1 MNGSPRE
8 FFESTRGI
16 WQGVLLSP
24 ILFLVLLWK
33 LLIGLISKAV
43 EQGYLSGF
51 PADTASDALMK
62 ISYYLSWMIILF
74 SVMQLQYLRHALSC
88 LRLKA

>member
-51 PADTASDALMK
+51 PAETASNALMK
-62 ISYYLSWMIILF
+62 ISQLFIMDDYLIF
-74 SVMQLQYLRHALSC
+74 CDAASVF
-88 LRLKA
+88 KAHP

>member
-8 FFESTRGI
+8 FFESTTGI

-51 PADTASDALMK
+51 PTDTASDALMK
-62 ISYYLSWMIILF
+62 ISQLFIMDDYLIF
-74 SVMQLQYLRHALSC
+74 CDAASVF
-88 LRLKA
+88 KACP